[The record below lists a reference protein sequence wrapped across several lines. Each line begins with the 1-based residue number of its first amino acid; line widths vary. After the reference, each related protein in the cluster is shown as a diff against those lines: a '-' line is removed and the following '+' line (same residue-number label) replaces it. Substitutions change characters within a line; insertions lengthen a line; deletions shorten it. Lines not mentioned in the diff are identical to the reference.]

1 VNATARTPDG
11 SLVAE
16 GKPYGNGALAR
27 FWRLPTLLIPKS
39 VAVSATVATAVNVSV
54 WAAVAALAVW
64 TFNRV
69 RR

>member
-1 VNATARTPDG
+1 MNATARTTDG

-16 GKPYGNGALAR
+16 GKPYGNGAIAR
-27 FWRLPTLLIPKS
+27 VWRLPTLLIPRS
-39 VAVSATVATAVNVSV
+39 VAVSATAATAVNLAT

-64 TFNRV
+64 IVKRV

>member
-1 VNATARTPDG
+1 MNATARTPDG
-11 SLVAE
+11 SLVAQ

-27 FWRLPTLLIPKS
+27 FWRLPTLLIPQS